1 MYLVEDEATRQQYAL
16 KRMSVNRDDTERQ
29 AIARWELEVHVRVVS
44 PTSQCVVLF
53 RCFIYFFRRFHCCL
67 AVGVDHFNWC

>member
-29 AIARWELEVHVRVVS
+29 AIARWELEVHVRGRVARSTSFVFLVCCFDVVALS
-44 PTSQCVVLF
+44 YGCNV
-53 RCFIYFFRRFHCCL
+53 
-67 AVGVDHFNWC
+67 